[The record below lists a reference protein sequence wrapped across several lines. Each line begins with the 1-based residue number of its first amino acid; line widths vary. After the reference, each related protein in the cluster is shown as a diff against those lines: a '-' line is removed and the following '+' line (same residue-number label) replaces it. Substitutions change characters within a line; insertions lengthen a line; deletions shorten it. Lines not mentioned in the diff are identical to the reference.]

1 MGKQVQLEGGE
12 RREEG
17 REGGVAKCGVWG
29 GAGALGSRYRAPGW
43 VSAAWAWLCLIL
55 GKSPPHIW
63 QRGFF

>member
-1 MGKQVQLEGGE
+1 M
-12 RREEG
+12 
-17 REGGVAKCGVWG
+17 AKCGVWG
-29 GAGALGSRYRAPGW
+29 EAGALGSRCRAPGW